1 MNISMPEALRK
12 QVEVAVKEGNYASTS
27 EFIRHLLRLW
37 KDQEILKDIR
47 QSEKEYKQG
56 KAKVLKSFKDL
67 R

>member
-1 MNISMPEALRK
+1 MPEKLR
-12 QVEVAVKEGNYASTS
+12 QQMESAVKEGNYASTS

-56 KAKVLKSFKDL
+56 KFKVLKSVKDL
-67 R
+67 DRAKF